1 LTLRP
6 RPTDVPDFGSRSRLD
21 GQAVVILGGGA
32 GIGRHAAHAVAQ
44 LGAAVVVIDRD
55 LRAAEAVAEEV
66 GGTGLEC
73 NVVDRDDLRS
83 VLLGARESLGVPLTG
98 FVDIVGAAKLAS
110 HRDVTPADWEQ
121 QLDVNLRHAINLFAV
136 LQDLPEMPSSVV
148 LVGSM
153 SGIRS
158 VRKQGAYGAVKAA
171 LHMLA
176 VTEASELASSGTR
189 VNVIAPGWTRTPRL
203 VELLGEAA
211 WSRVDAS
218 IPRGR
223 AGDPSEIASPLAFL
237 LSSASSYVTGQILV
251 VDGGLTN
258 EMAQPEVF

>member
-1 LTLRP
+1 MTQRP
-6 RPTDVPDFGSRSRLD
+6 DDIPDFCRLNRLD

-32 GIGRHAAHAVAQ
+32 GIGRHASHAAVQ
-44 LGAAVVVIDRD
+44 LGATVVIVDRD
-55 LRAAEAVAEEV
+55 EEAAASVAREIGGVSRA
-66 GGTGLEC
+66 C
-73 NVVDRDDLRS
+73 DVVDRDDLCR
-83 VLLGARESLGVPLTG
+83 VLLDVRESLDVPLTG

-110 HRDVTPADWEQ
+110 LRDVTADDWEQ

-136 LQDLPEMPSSVV
+136 LHDLPELPSSVV

-158 VRKQGAYGAVKAA
+158 VRKQGAYGSVKAA

-176 VTEASELASSGTR
+176 VTQASELASAGTR
-189 VNVIAPGWTRTPRL
+189 VNAIAPGWTRTPRL
-203 VELLGEAA
+203 VELLGEET

-223 AGDPSEIASPLAFL
+223 AGDPSEIAGPLVFL
-237 LSSASSYVTGQILV
+237 LSPASSYVTGQVLV

-258 EMAQPEVF
+258 EMAQPDLF

>member
-1 LTLRP
+1 MTPRP
-6 RPTDVPDFGSRSRLD
+6 RPDDVPDFVSRSRLD

-32 GIGRHAAHAVAQ
+32 GIGRHTSHAAAQ
-44 LGAAVVVIDRD
+44 LGATVVVIDRD
-55 LRAAEAVAEEV
+55 ESAADSVAHEV
-66 GGTGLEC
+66 GGIGRAC
-73 NVVDRDDLRS
+73 DVVDRDDLRC
-83 VLLGARESLGVPLTG
+83 VLSEVRESLGAPLTG
-98 FVDIVGAAKLAS
+98 FVDIVGAARVARLQNVSA
-110 HRDVTPADWEQ
+110 DDWEQ

-136 LQDLPEMPSSVV
+136 LHELPEMPSSVV

-176 VTEASELASSGTR
+176 VTQASELAAAGTR
-189 VNVIAPGWTRTPRL
+189 VNAIAPGWTRTPRL
-203 VELLGEAA
+203 VELLGEET

-223 AGDPSEIASPLAFL
+223 AGDPSEIAGPLAFL
-237 LSSASSYVTGQILV
+237 LSPASSYVTGQVLV

-258 EMAQPEVF
+258 EMAQPDVF